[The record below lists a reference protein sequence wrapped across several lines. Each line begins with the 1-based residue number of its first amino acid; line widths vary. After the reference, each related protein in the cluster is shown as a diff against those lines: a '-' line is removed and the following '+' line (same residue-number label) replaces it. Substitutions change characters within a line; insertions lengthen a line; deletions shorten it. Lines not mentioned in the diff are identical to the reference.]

1 MAGMDERKDAME
13 AKYAHNEQLDFQT
26 EARCCK
32 LFGLKIA
39 EKLGL
44 EGEEAQ
50 SYAMDVVAANLEEAG
65 FEDVFRK
72 VRPDLNARDIEYT
85 EHWLNV
91 TIDECL
97 AEARKQLAEES

>member
-1 MAGMDERKDAME
+1 MTGFDDRKDAME
-13 AKYAHNEQLDFQT
+13 KKYAHDEQLDFQT

-32 LFGLKIA
+32 LFGLQIA

-50 SYAMDVVAANLEEAG
+50 SYAMTVVSANLEEPG

-72 VRPDLNARDIEYT
+72 VRPDLAEKGVELSDHVLNTLIE
-85 EHWLNV
+85 
-91 TIDECL
+91 ECL
-97 AEARKQLAEES
+97 VEARKQLAEG

>member
-1 MAGMDERKDAME
+1 MTGMDDRKDAME
-13 AKYAHNEQLDFQT
+13 QQFAHDEKLDFQT

-50 SYAMDVVAANLEEAG
+50 SYAMTVVAANLEEPG

-72 VRPDLNARDIEYT
+72 VRPDLAENNIEISD
-85 EHWLNV
+85 HMLNV
-91 TIDECL
+91 LIAECL
-97 AEARKQLAEES
+97 TEARKQLAQG